1 MTAPSTSALTFGFP
15 VPGGERTPRGWVR
28 RWGGCGVMGI
38 LNVTPDS
45 FSDGGRHVVLEAA
58 LASARQMRDQGVLVL
73 DIGGESTRPGAQP
86 VEASEELDRVLPV
99 VRALRDEGVLLS
111 VDTMKPEVAAEALGA
126 GAHLVNDVRGLRD
139 PEMRRVCAEAGAA
152 ACVMHMRGEP
162 RTMQRH
168 PEYGDVVAE
177 VHGFLRAQ
185 AQVAEA
191 EGVPSLLLDPGL
203 GFGKTLDHNLAL
215 LRAIAEL
222 AAGPWPVLVAASRKR
237 MIDTLAGAPDATE
250 RDPGSLALHLDAA
263 RRGAALVRAHA
274 AGAHVQ
280 ALRVQ
285 AAVLGG

>member
-1 MTAPSTSALTFGFP
+1 M
-15 VPGGERTPRGWVR
+15 
-28 RWGGCGVMGI
+28 GV

-45 FSDGGRHVVLEAA
+45 FSDGGRHVALEAA
-58 LASARQMRDQGVLVL
+58 LASARQMRDQGVLML
-73 DIGGESTRPGAQP
+73 DIGGESTRPGAEP
-86 VEASEELDRVLPV
+86 VEAAEELDRVLPL
-99 VRALRDEGVLLS
+99 VRGLRGEGVLLS
-111 VDTMKPEVAAEALGA
+111 VDTMKPEVAAEVLRA
-126 GAHLVNDVRGLRD
+126 GAHLVNDVRGLCD

-152 ACVMHMRGEP
+152 ACIMHMQGEP
-162 RTMQRH
+162 RTMQRC

-177 VHGFLRAQ
+177 VHAFLHAQ
-185 AQVAEA
+185 ARLAEA
-191 EGVPSLLLDPGL
+191 EGVPSVLLDPGL

-215 LRAIAEL
+215 LRATPEL

-237 MIDTLAGAPDATE
+237 MIDTLAGVPDAAE
-250 RDPGSLALHLDAA
+250 RDPGSLAIHLDAA